1 MKIKGPGSPLSGG
14 AEPLE
19 SLDPRDLRKAV
30 ESERFANALSQ
41 LEGQAATSSTGQTG
55 GATNATR
62 AALAEI
68 AGASNLASSEGAAT
82 AVRESARHM
91 IRTRLSEKYR
101 DTEQGQKL
109 INDLGEYV
117 ASDPLLKLK
126 LLNILRKIQTG

>member
-19 SLDPRDLRKAV
+19 SLDPRELRKVV
-30 ESERFANALSQ
+30 ESDRFASALSQ
-41 LEGQAATSSTGQTG
+41 LEGEAATSGTAQTG
-55 GATNATR
+55 GTANATR

-68 AGASNLASSEGAAT
+68 AGSSNLSSSEGAAT

-101 DTEQGQKL
+101 ETEQGQKL
-109 INDLGEYV
+109 VKELGEYV

-126 LLNILRKIQTG
+126 LLSILQKIQTG